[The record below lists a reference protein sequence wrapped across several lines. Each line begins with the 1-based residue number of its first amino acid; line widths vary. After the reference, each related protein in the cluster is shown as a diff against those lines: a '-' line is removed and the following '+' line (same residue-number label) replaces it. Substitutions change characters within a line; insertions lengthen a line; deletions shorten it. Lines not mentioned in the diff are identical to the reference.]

1 MPMASI
7 SETLG
12 EEHRRCDDLFTA
24 AEGAVDAGAWEEAA
38 ARLAAFRE
46 ALEAHLTLEEERL
59 FPALEA
65 AEPHA
70 QGPTAVMRQEHR
82 HMRALAEELGQ
93 ALAARDRERYLG
105 AAETLLVLMQQ
116 HNAKEEHVLYPMSD
130 RLLGPETLGAP
141 PGEGDA

>member
-1 MPMASI
+1 MAGI
-7 SETLG
+7 GEILG
-12 EEHRRCDDLFTA
+12 GEHRRCDELFAA
-24 AEGAVDAGAWEEAA
+24 AEAAAGAGAWEEAA
-38 ARLAAFRE
+38 ARLEDFRA
-46 ALEAHLTLEEERL
+46 ALERHLAREEERL

-65 AEPHA
+65 AEPQA
-70 QGPTAVMRQEHR
+70 RGPTGVMRHEHR
-82 HMRALAEELGQ
+82 QMRALVAELGE

-130 RLLGPETLGAP
+130 RLLEPETLGAP

>member
-1 MPMASI
+1 MASI

-12 EEHRRCDDLFTA
+12 EEHRHCDGLFAA
-24 AEGAVDAGAWEEAA
+24 AEAAVDAGAWEEAA
-38 ARLAAFRE
+38 ARLAEFRE
-46 ALEAHLTLEEERL
+46 ALESHLTLEEERL

-65 AEPHA
+65 VEPNA
-70 QGPTAVMRQEHR
+70 QGPTGVMRQEHR

-130 RLLGPETLGAP
+130 RLLEPRAIGGP
-141 PGEGDA
+141 PGKRNA